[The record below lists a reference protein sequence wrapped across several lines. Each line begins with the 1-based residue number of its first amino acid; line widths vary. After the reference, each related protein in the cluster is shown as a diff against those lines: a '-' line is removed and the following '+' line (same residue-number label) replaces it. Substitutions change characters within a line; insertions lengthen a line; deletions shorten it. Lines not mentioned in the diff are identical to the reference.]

1 MVSDPVLLQGRAGRW
16 QWPWAVLGT
25 LLTIALITVLSRPG
39 DLLANL
45 AEKRDWIDRG
55 LLDLTLDPEQ
65 PFTFANVAIAA
76 LPLIVCPLIVLQYLH
91 GVSWR
96 RAFAYRGY
104 FDWPLFVK
112 AALALL
118 LVSTVANLLTAL
130 SAPEEFELEP
140 RDLDHLPWA
149 LLGLAVVFVA
159 ALGEEVLFKGYLLR
173 VWGAVFPVRWPLV
186 AILVILFTYL
196 HVGNADLSEDR
207 KFNLFYF
214 AMTEVVWFAV
224 YLRTQNLAAS
234 AGLHWMNNA
243 WDTLFVARAPDQ
255 ATTLALVVQID
266 SSTGA
271 GGGRLVD
278 LQAHAFEIAQLA
290 LLLAL
295 LFWRRSP
302 FYLQEARAR
311 PPGPT
316 GAGPWPPTYP

>member
-1 MVSDPVLLQGRAGRW
+1 
-16 QWPWAVLGT
+16 
-25 LLTIALITVLSRPG
+25 
-39 DLLANL
+39 
-45 AEKRDWIDRG
+45 
-55 LLDLTLDPEQ
+55 
-65 PFTFANVAIAA
+65 
-76 LPLIVCPLIVLQYLH
+76 
-91 GVSWR
+91 VSWR

-130 SAPEEFELEP
+130 SAPDEFELEP

-186 AILVILFTYL
+186 AVLVILFTYL